1 MVETSAIARE
11 EPASAIELAARALA
25 TVRELAEQI
34 ASAAGISRVA
44 VAETGMPS
52 GEALGD
58 SADRTR
64 AAAAVVVLPASD
76 PVAVEAAAGAA
87 VGAGKRLDC
96 RKIITG
102 ARL

>member
-1 MVETSAIARE
+1 METSATARE

-25 TVRELAEQI
+25 AAQELAEPI

-44 VAETGMPS
+44 VEEIGMPS
-52 GEALGD
+52 GEVLGD

-64 AAAAVVVLPASD
+64 VAAAVGVLPASD
-76 PVAVEAAAGAA
+76 PAAVEAAVVAA